1 MTVVPT
7 DEKYEKLWCK
17 IRDLIRSIIND
28 SDNYNEK
35 YMKNKLNSDD
45 DLPMKKTLEF
55 FKIIDLLDLFFM
67 RLTNTIH
74 KLS

>member
-1 MTVVPT
+1 
-7 DEKYEKLWCK
+7 
-17 IRDLIRSIIND
+17 
-28 SDNYNEK
+28 
-35 YMKNKLNSDD
+35 MKNKLNSDD